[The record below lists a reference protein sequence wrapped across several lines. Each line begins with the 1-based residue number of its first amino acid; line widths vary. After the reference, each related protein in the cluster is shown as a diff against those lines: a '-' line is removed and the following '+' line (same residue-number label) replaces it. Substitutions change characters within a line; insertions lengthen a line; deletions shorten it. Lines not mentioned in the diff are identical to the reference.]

1 MSCSTGFA
9 LGTSPA
15 RLQYRP
21 PFQVHIGRVDDDIDV
36 HFGDVVVDNGQ
47 WHSGHLLS
55 AMSPGCLPVKSL
67 KMIPYVHKEKNGK
80 YTWGARVYEFDTHQL
95 AWACLKYGHLF

>member
-36 HFGDVVVDNGQ
+36 HFGDVVVDNVQ
-47 WHSGHLLS
+47 WYSGH
-55 AMSPGCLPVKSL
+55 SPFGNEP
-67 KMIPYVHKEKNGK
+67 G
-80 YTWGARVYEFDTHQL
+80 
-95 AWACLKYGHLF
+95 LFTG